1 MFVKLAFRPKL
12 IGFKT
17 GAKLTEHEV
26 GIGRRKREN
35 VYKMYKMYPVWI
47 LEEISSGIA
56 KILIVSLNP
65 NPGFFSSADTLKVN
79 PYSWKARLKAL
90 QL

>member
-1 MFVKLAFRPKL
+1 M
-12 IGFKT
+12 
-17 GAKLTEHEV
+17 
-26 GIGRRKREN
+26 
-35 VYKMYKMYPVWI
+35 WI